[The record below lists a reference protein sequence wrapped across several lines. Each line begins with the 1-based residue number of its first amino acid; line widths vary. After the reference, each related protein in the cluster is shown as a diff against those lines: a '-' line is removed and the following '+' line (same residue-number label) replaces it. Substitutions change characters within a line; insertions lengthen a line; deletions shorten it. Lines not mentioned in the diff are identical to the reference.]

1 MKVKATKTRK
11 VKKTKERLQIDF
23 ILDIYHNYFIIVLNI
38 HSNKQ
43 SGEAD
48 ICSKDHSHENVEDE
62 IKGIVELEQSD
73 EEQIA
78 PQINLNHTERPH
90 SYTCDRC
97 LLR

>member
-1 MKVKATKTRK
+1 MKIKATKTRK

-23 ILDIYHNYFIIVLNI
+23 KLDIYCFIIVLNI

-43 SGEAD
+43 SGKAD
-48 ICSKDHSHENVEDE
+48 LCSKDHSHENVEEE